1 MKLSDH
7 FTLGEFTKSQT
18 ALRCGIDNTP
28 RDQYIIDNLRYLAE
42 EICEPIRESFG
53 PFSPN
58 SAYRCLELNRALGSK
73 DTSKHTTGHAID
85 LEHPRVDNLKLAYW
99 IEQHTVASYILLE
112 FYQEGDPRS
121 GWIHVEAG
129 TTRGSRL
136 RTARFDGKQFKVG
149 FV

>member
-1 MKLSDH
+1 MD
-7 FTLGEFTKSQT
+7 G
-18 ALRCGIDNTP
+18 
-28 RDQYIIDNLRYLAE
+28 
-42 EICEPIRESFG
+42 
-53 PFSPN
+53 
-58 SAYRCLELNRALGSK
+58 ALGSK